1 MISKQPYS
9 DKKEYKQKGNT
20 SRLYAR
26 YRPYKFL
33 FRSSIQF
40 SSAKFTIVAF
50 FYSLSTIPVP
60 NSNTKPTQYLPAIIL
75 ISKGRSSC
83 LYARNLPHCFFSS
96 LIQFTS
102 AKFTIFM
109 PYLRFT
115 VSFYKL
121 CRFYAEYC
129 WSRKAVI

>member
-1 MISKQPYS
+1 MISEQPYS
-9 DKKEYKQKGNT
+9 DKKEYKQKGDT

-50 FYSLSTIPVP
+50 FYSLSTISVQIV
-60 NSNTKPTQYLPAIIL
+60 TPTQYLPAIIL

-83 LYARNLPHCFFSS
+83 LCARNLPHCFSEALFNLRLLSS
-96 LIQFTS
+96 LSYCPVSQH
-102 AKFTIFM
+102 
-109 PYLRFT
+109 T
-115 VSFYKL
+115 VSFYKF
-121 CRFYAEYC
+121 CRFYTEYFC
-129 WSRKAVI
+129 SRKGVI